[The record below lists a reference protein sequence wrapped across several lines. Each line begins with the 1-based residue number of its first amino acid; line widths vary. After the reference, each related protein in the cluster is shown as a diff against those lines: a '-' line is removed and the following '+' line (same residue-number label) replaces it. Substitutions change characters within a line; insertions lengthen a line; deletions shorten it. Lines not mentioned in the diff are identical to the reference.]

1 MGWWLSSL
9 RGLGDQAFPDVY
21 AAYDGLRHG
30 NRAATARQSEKFTQY
45 DGLVAQAGA
54 DLDPRGD
61 TLQSAS
67 GLERFA
73 ACPFG
78 YYLQKGL
85 GLEAPEEDG
94 PDPDVWLDPM
104 SRGDLLHRIYS
115 GFLRLLR
122 AEGRRPAESDWN
134 VLWTI
139 AEQRLDEFR
148 REIPPLS
155 ESVYKAEI
163 DQLERDLRLFLKL
176 EAERRDV
183 QTVAVEVPFGF
194 GEPDPEEPLSR
205 SDPVLIQIGG
215 SQQIRVR
222 GRIDRID
229 RRRDGSYEVIDYK
242 TGTLWRPH
250 FRNEFDRG
258 TLLQHAIYAEAAR
271 NILGPKARV
280 AQSSYYFCTEKGW
293 GEWIRKPGQ
302 LDAKPVLAA
311 IAEAMGAGA
320 FLRGTDGSG
329 CKYCDFSRA
338 CPDGEVEG
346 AGPKAED
353 SNPGVVALKRL
364 AQYE

>member
-9 RGLGDQAFPDVY
+9 RGLGDQALPDVY

-155 ESVYKAEI
+155 ESVYRAEI

-176 EAERRDV
+176 EEERRDV

-280 AQSSYYFCTEKGW
+280 AQSSYYFCTERGW
-293 GEWIRKPGQ
+293 GEWVRKPGQ

-329 CKYCDFSRA
+329 CRHCDFSRA
-338 CPDGEVEG
+338 CPDGEAEG